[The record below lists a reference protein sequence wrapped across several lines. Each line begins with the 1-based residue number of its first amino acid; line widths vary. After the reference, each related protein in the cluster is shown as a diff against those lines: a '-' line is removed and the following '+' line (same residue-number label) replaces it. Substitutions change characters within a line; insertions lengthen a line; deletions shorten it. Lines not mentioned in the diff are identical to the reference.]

1 MLMFKIARESLDNR
15 KELFINT
22 AIKKKMSESIIEK
35 DFWVCFLL
43 ELVFYQCEYARYFS
57 FKGGTSLSKGY
68 HVIERFSE
76 DIDLILDWRALSYQ
90 QNEPWIERSNSK
102 QDQFNKEMNRKTET
116 FLKQDLLPV
125 LEEIVGNYVK
135 DTFEFYIN
143 DNDLQTIR
151 FIYPQIFKDQSILQ
165 EIRLEIGALAAWTPV
180 TEKII
185 TPYVAE
191 EYPHIFEKKNSKIRM
206 VEAKRTFW
214 EKATIL
220 HREGNRINGPIPER
234 YSRHYYDLYLL
245 AKSNVKEEAFSDL
258 QLLNKV
264 IEFKMRFYRS
274 NWAKYREA
282 TEGKLKLLPQAKH
295 QAELAKDYEKMQN
308 MIFGEKVSFEKILLG
323 LSSVEELVNAR
334 FKP

>member
-1 MLMFKIARESLDNR
+1 MFNIARESLENR
-15 KELFINT
+15 KELFVNT
-22 AIKKKMSESIIEK
+22 AIKKRMSESIIEK

-43 ELVFYQCEYARYFS
+43 ELIFYHCEYAQYFS

-68 HVIERFSE
+68 QVIERFSE
-76 DIDLILDWRALSYQ
+76 DIDLILDWCALSYQ

-102 QDQFNKEMNRKTET
+102 QDQFNKEMNKNTEV
-116 FLKQDLLPV
+116 FLKQNLLPV
-125 LEEIVGNYVK
+125 LEEIMGKYVK
-135 DTFEFYIN
+135 DSFEFYIN

-185 TPYVAE
+185 TSYVAE
-191 EYPHIFEKKNSKIRM
+191 EYPHIFAKRNSKIRM

-220 HREGNRINGPIPER
+220 HREGNRTNGSIPER

-245 AKSNVKEEAFSDL
+245 SKADVKDEALNDL
-258 QLLNKV
+258 RLLNKV
-264 IEFKMRFYRS
+264 VEFKMRFYRS
-274 NWAKYREA
+274 NWAKYEEA
-282 TEGKLKLLPQAKH
+282 TNGKLKLLPQENH
-295 QAELAKDYEKMQN
+295 LFELEKDYEKMQN
-308 MIFGEKVSFEKILLG
+308 MIFGEKVAFKKIMTG
-323 LSSVEELVNAR
+323 LTELEQLINTR
-334 FKP
+334 F